1 MNNKCAVVLCG
12 GKGSR
17 LGLLGKKIP
26 KTLVKA
32 QGKEILWY
40 IIKYLKLLGF
50 DHIILPLGYKGN
62 KIKNFLK
69 KNDSFGI
76 KIEAIETG
84 INSNIGLR
92 ISKIVNKINEK
103 NFLLLNGDAIFD
115 IDLIPI
121 YTEHCKKNYA
131 ATFLS
136 SEVTYPYGSIGVKK
150 NKVVDFCRNLVFDR
164 IQVRNNSNYVGYN
177 FTGICL
183 IKTDIL
189 KKYNYIF
196 KNSDNFEQTF
206 YPRIIKKY
214 LTNLVKINGFWHS
227 IDNIKDLETLDKKTK
242 KNNKF
247 LKLKKLRS
255 FLNKRLI

>member
-26 KTLVKA
+26 KTLVKV

-40 IIKYLKLLGF
+40 IIKYLKFSGF
-50 DHIILPLGYKGN
+50 NHIILPVGYKGN
-62 KIKNFLK
+62 QIKDFLK
-69 KNDSFGI
+69 KNNSFDI
-76 KIEAIETG
+76 KIEAIQTG
-84 INSNIGLR
+84 INSNIGSR
-92 ISKIVNKINEK
+92 ISKIIDRINQK

-121 YTEHCKKNYA
+121 YKEHSKKNYA

-136 SEVTYPYGSIGVKK
+136 SEATYPYGSIGVKK

-164 IQVRNNSNYVGYN
+164 IKVRNNSSYVGYN

-227 IDNIKDLETLDKKTK
+227 IDNIKDLIAINQKEK
-242 KNNKF
+242 KNYKYTQLKKIKKF
-247 LKLKKLRS
+247 LM
-255 FLNKRLI
+255 

>member
-26 KTLVKA
+26 KTLVKV

-40 IIKYLKLLGF
+40 IIKYLKFSGF
-50 DHIILPLGYKGN
+50 NHIILPVGYKGN
-62 KIKNFLK
+62 QIKDFLK
-69 KNDSFGI
+69 KNNSFGI
-76 KIEAIETG
+76 KIEAIQTG
-84 INSNIGLR
+84 INSNIGSR
-92 ISKIVNKINEK
+92 ISKIIDRINQK

-121 YTEHCKKNYA
+121 YKEHSKKNYA

-136 SEVTYPYGSIGVKK
+136 SEATYPYGSIGVKK

-164 IQVRNNSNYVGYN
+164 IKVRNNSSYVGYN

-227 IDNIKDLETLDKKTK
+227 IDNIKDLIAINQKEK
-242 KNNKF
+242 KNYKYTQLKKIKKF
-247 LKLKKLRS
+247 LM
-255 FLNKRLI
+255 